1 MGFKVGDKYR
11 KNTLANVPGGV
22 TVVVQLEDG
31 KRLEYDRVKYPNSYI
46 RKALRSPDVVDAWV
60 KQ

>member
-1 MGFKVGDKYR
+1 MGFRVGDKYR

-31 KRLEYDRVKYPNSYI
+31 KRLEYEKVQYPDSYI
-46 RKALRSPDVVDAWV
+46 RKVLQNPDVVDAWV
-60 KQ
+60 K